1 MVQVGSQKWMLEYF
15 TFIFL
20 IARFGLIGLQMMD
33 ALATS
38 QNWNN
43 FFFKMSQD
51 PKNLDIKITTRKQN
65 LNFTS

>member
-20 IARFGLIGLQMMD
+20 IAKFGLIGLQMMD

-43 FFFKMSQD
+43 FFF
-51 PKNLDIKITTRKQN
+51 
-65 LNFTS
+65 

>member
-33 ALATS
+33 ALATL
-38 QNWNN
+38 QNWNKN
-43 FFFKMSQD
+43 KNKVSQD
-51 PKNLDIKITTRKQN
+51 LENLDIKITTRKQN